1 MRLVR
6 HLMLL
11 VLSLATLA
19 RAAAAAEPSPLDWV
33 GHDPFEKRGEVTLF
47 EVPAI
52 AQQLLRLQWQPGKA
66 DYARAPIAV
75 ERREGL
81 LVAALCERRNCGQHN
96 WALLLDLESGE
107 VALCSYLS
115 RSSTTAMDYKLTLSR
130 SFLSAQ
136 MELKGTL
143 LQALPNGCLD
153 PGAETLAALW
163 DTARWL
169 MN

>member
-1 MRLVR
+1 MRRVR
-6 HLMLL
+6 HSIL
-11 VLSLATLA
+11 VLLCLAALA
-19 RAAAAAEPSPLDWV
+19 RAAAASEPTPLDWI
-33 GHDPFEKRGEVTLF
+33 GHDPFEKRGEVTFFDL
-47 EVPAI
+47 PAI
-52 AQQLLRLQWQPGKA
+52 QQQLSRLQWQPGKA
-66 DYARAPIAV
+66 DFARAPIAV

-96 WALLLDLESGE
+96 WALLLDLASGE
-107 VALCSYLS
+107 VALCAYLA
-115 RSSTTAMDYKLTLSR
+115 RSSTTAMDYRLTFSR

-143 LQALPNGCLD
+143 LQSLPNGCLD